1 MCLDLGRSGSR
12 SPWGRHSDP
21 QAPLLLGGQE
31 TRKARPLPP
40 LQCGGGRCS
49 VSGHRR
55 TFRVGARSCCRPDS
69 SPLVH
74 KLERLCKKRN
84 SSHGSRLPGVR
95 FISETWDEYSTPSL
109 HLLVFKI
116 ASFPL
121 ASSRVPV
128 DFVQL
133 YEGLGSR
140 IKRVSGF
147 HPLRLRHSEDRIVSS
162 LVNRS
167 LLNSAASV
175 ADDEMSQGHL
185 VNVQIR
191 AAVSP

>member
-1 MCLDLGRSGSR
+1 M
-12 SPWGRHSDP
+12 
-21 QAPLLLGGQE
+21 
-31 TRKARPLPP
+31 
-40 LQCGGGRCS
+40 
-49 VSGHRR
+49 SGHGR
-55 TFRVGARSCCRPDS
+55 TFGVGARSCRPSDS
-69 SPLVH
+69 SLLVR

-95 FISETWDEYSTPSL
+95 FISETWDEYLTPSL

-116 ASFPL
+116 VNFPL

-128 DFVQL
+128 DSVQL

-140 IKRVSGF
+140 IKCVSRF
-147 HPLRLRHSEDRIVSS
+147 DPLRLRHSEDQTVSS

-167 LLNSAASV
+167 LLNLAASLTG
-175 ADDEMSQGHL
+175 DEMSRGHL

-191 AAVSP
+191 AAVSPRDTPFRDHSVAPAYTHIHM